1 MGKIVQLPE
10 EVFSKI
16 AAGEV
21 IERPANAVKELI
33 ENSLDAYSK
42 NIKIRILDSGLK
54 LIELRDDGVGIEYT
68 DLPLAISRY
77 ATSKIRSEKDLLNIS
92 TFGFRG
98 EALYAISKVSNLYI
112 TSKTKES
119 DKTYTLYASEGKIL
133 SLKEEPINY
142 FENGTIIKVVD
153 LFFNSPVRRNF
164 ISSNKVE
171 NYNIINIF
179 KQLAS
184 INYKVAFSLYIDD
197 RLVFNYLPTD
207 TLINRV
213 KEVFKNTNLDEFSL
227 KIENYEIILVLS
239 NIFKENVKKSKGSAK
254 GNIYFYVN
262 GRVVGDSNYSLVK
275 LIKSTFDEM
284 LNNRYY
290 IEGIVSL
297 SLPPD
302 EVDVNIHPRKFDVRF
317 LKPIFVK
324 NLIQKATKE
333 FINTKVK
340 TTFSFLEKE
349 EEKINKDSPNQ
360 WYINLKDKKDNQ
372 NNDKSLSKQIDNEYL
387 KRETTISNEF
397 DLNKSE
403 NTNKDETLSSFVSNL
418 VKKIEKISKK
428 GGKKELKQIDLK
440 LDKSSLE
447 NKLRLDD
454 FQKELQNQKEIIK
467 INKDQKDFKLLFYWD
482 KTYFLIYYNEAFYIV
497 DQHNAHEKIIYSI
510 LLNKINLYP
519 QKLLIPIEILFNEL
533 DFSIIEF
540 ILNSKLDL
548 EYIIKE
554 LGFDINIFEDKIVIN
569 GYPSIFN
576 SNYSN
581 FIFDIKSSFI
591 DLLSLFSGVSLF
603 DKDRLIKEVVAVFSC
618 KSAVKAGTKLNENE
632 IIYLFENILKLDSLN
647 PNFCPHGRNAIIKI
661 DFKQIDKLFERH

>member
-1 MGKIVQLPE
+1 MGKIIQLPE

-42 NIKIRILDSGLK
+42 NIKIRILNSGLK
-54 LIELRDDGVGIEYT
+54 LIEVRDDGIGIEYV
-68 DLPLAISRY
+68 DLPLTINRY
-77 ATSKIRSEKDLLNIS
+77 ATSKIKSEKDLLNIS

-133 SLKEEPINY
+133 SLKEELINY
-142 FENGTIIKVVD
+142 FENGTIVKVVD

-171 NYNIINIF
+171 NYNIINIV
-179 KQLAS
+179 KQLAC

-207 TLINRV
+207 NLINRV
-213 KEVFKNTNLDEFSL
+213 KEVFKNNNLDEYSL
-227 KIENYEIILVLS
+227 KIEDYEVVLILS
-239 NIFKENVKKSKGSAK
+239 NVFKENVKKSKGSIK

-262 GRVVGDSNYSLVK
+262 GRVVGDGNYSLVK

-284 LNNRYY
+284 LNDRYY

-297 SLPPD
+297 NLPPD

-324 NLIQKATKE
+324 NLVQKATKE
-333 FINTKVK
+333 FINAKVK

-360 WYINLKDKKDNQ
+360 WYINLKNNQ
-372 NNDKSLSKQIDNEYL
+372 DNDKSLSNKLDDKDIKKEITN
-387 KRETTISNEF
+387 
-397 DLNKSE
+397 LNKLE
-403 NTNKDETLSSFVSNL
+403 NTTKDEVLSSFVSNL
-418 VKKIEKISKK
+418 IKKIEKITKEESKK
-428 GGKKELKQIDLK
+428 QLNQSDLK
-440 LDKSSLE
+440 LDKSVKVDNSTLG
-447 NKLRLDD
+447 NDLKISD
-454 FQKELQNQKEIIK
+454 FEKELQRQKEIEK
-467 INKDQKDFKLLFYWD
+467 KDKEQREFKLLFYWD
-482 KTYFLIYYNEAFYIV
+482 KTYFLMYYDEAFYIV
-497 DQHNAHEKIIYSI
+497 DQHNAHEKIIYST

-519 QKLLIPIEILFNEL
+519 QKLLIPIEIPFNEL
-533 DFSIIEF
+533 EINIIEF
-540 ILNSKLDL
+540 ISNSKLDL

-554 LGFDINIFEDKIVIN
+554 LGFDINVFEDRLIIN
-569 GYPSIFN
+569 AYPSLFN
-576 SNYSN
+576 NDYAN
-581 FIFDIKSSFI
+581 FSFDIKSSFLN
-591 DLLSLFSGVSLF
+591 LLGLFSGVSLF
-603 DKDRLIKEVVAVFSC
+603 DKDRLIKEVVATFAC

-647 PNFCPHGRNAIIKI
+647 PNFCPHGRNAIIRI
-661 DFKQIDKLFERH
+661 DFKQINKLFERH

>member
-42 NIKIRILDSGLK
+42 NIKIRILNSGLK
-54 LIELRDDGVGIEYT
+54 LIEVRDDGIGIEYV
-68 DLPLAISRY
+68 DLPLTINRY
-77 ATSKIRSEKDLLNIS
+77 ATSKIKSEKDLLNIS

-133 SLKEEPINY
+133 SLKDELINY
-142 FENGTIIKVVD
+142 FENGTIVKVVD

-171 NYNIINIF
+171 NYNIINIV
-179 KQLAS
+179 KQLAC

-207 TLINRV
+207 NLINRV
-213 KEVFKNTNLDEFSL
+213 KEVFKNNNLDEYSL
-227 KIENYEIILVLS
+227 EIENYEVILILS
-239 NIFKENVKKSKGSAK
+239 NVFKENVKKSKGSIK

-262 GRVVGDSNYSLVK
+262 GRVVGDGNYSLVK

-284 LNNRYY
+284 LNDRYY

-297 SLPPD
+297 NLPPD

-333 FINTKVK
+333 FINNKVK

-349 EEKINKDSPNQ
+349 EEKINRDSPNQ
-360 WYINLKDKKDNQ
+360 WYINLKNNQ
-372 NNDKSLSKQIDNEYL
+372 NNDKSLSNQLDDKDIKKEITN
-387 KRETTISNEF
+387 
-397 DLNKSE
+397 LNKPE
-403 NTNKDETLSSFVSNL
+403 NTTKDEVLSSFVSNL
-418 VKKIEKISKK
+418 IKKIEKITKEEN
-428 GGKKELKQIDLK
+428 KKELKQIDLR
-440 LDKSSLE
+440 LDKSS
-447 NKLRLDD
+447 KLDNSSLGNDLKPSD
-454 FQKELQNQKEIIK
+454 FQKDFQHQKEIEK
-467 INKDQKDFKLLFYWD
+467 KDKDQGDFKLLFYWD
-482 KTYFLIYYNEAFYIV
+482 KTYFLMYYNEAFYIV
-497 DQHNAHEKIIYSI
+497 DQHNAHEKIIYST

-519 QKLLIPIEILFNEL
+519 QKLLIPIEIPFNDLEIN
-533 DFSIIEF
+533 IIEF
-540 ILNSKLDL
+540 ILNSKIDL

-554 LGFDINIFEDKIVIN
+554 LGFDINILQDKLIIN
-569 GYPSIFN
+569 AYPSIFN
-576 SNYSN
+576 NNYTN
-581 FIFDIKSSFI
+581 FTFDIKSSFLN
-591 DLLSLFSGVSLF
+591 LLGLFSGVSLF
-603 DKDRLIKEVVAVFSC
+603 DKDRLIKEVVAIFAC

-647 PNFCPHGRNAIIKI
+647 PNFCPHGRNAIIRI
-661 DFKQIDKLFERH
+661 DFKQINKLFERH